1 MLKFSKKAIV
11 MTHKILTHFFLKKI
25 IRHYTLIIRT
35 IAKKIFLYKK

>member
-1 MLKFSKKAIV
+1 MLKFSKKASVIIRQ
-11 MTHKILTHFFLKKI
+11 ILTQFFYKKI